1 MGNNNENPKWI
12 LIVDDEPDIREAL
25 VDLID
30 QSFEDNVR
38 VIQAENGI
46 DATRKINYQAF
57 DCIITDLKMPKKDGH
72 ALIKTIRQ
80 NSFNESTPIIVLS
93 GHLESEIQ
101 LSEEKFVYF
110 FAKPFSV
117 ESIFEVIDRQIKLGS
132 NENRISSISL
142 NDLIQQT
149 SEFIQS
155 VTNNDQ
161 TEKLDI
167 KLKKA
172 GDALPATQY
181 STLEMTSGKVSNV
194 FSLMVGECESE
205 NATPSEDVIPHLCRK
220 ILQKSQSQALQSLQD
235 ATTVRALNYSP
246 HQTQEKAGIIVT
258 VGNPDLRISIFVA
271 NNRSF
276 KFAS

>member
-1 MGNNNENPKWI
+1 MTSNNESPKWI
-12 LIVDDEPDIREAL
+12 LIVDDEREIREAL

-30 QSFEDNVR
+30 QSFENKVR
-38 VIQAENGI
+38 VVQAENGI

-57 DCIITDLKMPKKDGH
+57 DCIITDLKMPKKDGN

-93 GHLESEIQ
+93 GHVESEQ
-101 LSEEKFVYF
+101 QFSEDKFVYF
-110 FAKPFSV
+110 FPKPFNV
-117 ESIFEVIDRQIKLGS
+117 EGIFEIIDRQIKLGN

-149 SEFIQS
+149 SEYIHS

-172 GDALPATQY
+172 GDALPASEY

-194 FSLMVGECESE
+194 FSLMVGDCGSE
-205 NATPSEDVIPHLCRK
+205 AAKALEDVIPKLCRK
-220 ILQKSQSQALQSLQD
+220 ILHRSQNQGAQNLD
-235 ATTVRALNYSP
+235 EATTVRPLNYSP

-258 VGNPDLRISIFVA
+258 VGNPDLKISIFVA
-271 NNRSF
+271 NNKAL